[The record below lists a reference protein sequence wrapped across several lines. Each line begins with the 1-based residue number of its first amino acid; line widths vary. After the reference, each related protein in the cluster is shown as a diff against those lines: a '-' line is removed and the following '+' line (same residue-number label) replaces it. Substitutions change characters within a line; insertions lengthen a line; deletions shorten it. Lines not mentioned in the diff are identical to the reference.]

1 VDFARLLLPDFAVIA
16 CGFLVCRYT
25 ALGRELWEQVERL
38 VFYLLFP
45 VLLFTSI
52 VRNPLNLGEASGLM
66 AAGVLLGLCG
76 IGLAF
81 VLPRLP
87 VLGRHIDAKAHAGAA
102 QVSFRFN
109 SYVALAVVERLAGPT
124 GLQLLA
130 VLIGACVPLLNAA
143 AVWPMARHGQTGY
156 LRLLATHPLILATVA
171 ALAAN
176 FAGFHFPAWLQPSV
190 ERVGASAIPLG
201 LLAAGAGM
209 RLGSVAQ
216 QKVLSTSVLTIKHV
230 LQPLIAW
237 ALIRLLGLDATQ
249 ATVLLLYAA
258 LPTAAN
264 CYVIASR
271 MGYDG
276 GYVAGLVT
284 LSTLLAIGSLTFAIG
299 VLR

>member
-1 VDFARLLLPDFAVIA
+1 VDFARLLLPDFALIA
-16 CGFLVCRYT
+16 CGFLLCRYT
-25 ALGRELWEQVERL
+25 PLGSELWEQVERL

-45 VLLFTSI
+45 VLLFVSI
-52 VRNPLNLGEASGLM
+52 VRNPLSFGEASGLM
-66 AAGVLLGLCG
+66 AAGLLLGVVG
-76 IGLAF
+76 IALAF
-81 VLPRLP
+81 SLPRMPL
-87 VLGRHIDAKAHAGAA
+87 LGRHIDARAHAGAA
-102 QVSFRFN
+102 QVAFRFN
-109 SYVALAVVERLAGPT
+109 SYVALAVAERLAGPV

-143 AVWPMARHGQTGY
+143 SVWPMARHGQTGF
-156 LRLLATHPLILATVA
+156 LRALATHPLIIATVL

-176 FAGFHFPAWLQPSV
+176 AFGFRFPAWLQPSV

-209 RLGSVAQ
+209 RLGSIAQ
-216 QKVLSTSVLTIKHV
+216 QKVLSVSVLTIKH
-230 LQPLIAW
+230 LLHPLIAVV
-237 ALIRLLGLDATQ
+237 LIRLLQLDATQ

-264 CYVIASR
+264 SYVVASR